1 MQMLS
6 AIRSSTVGIAV
17 FAVVTAGLIAIT
29 QVGTAERIERNEL
42 EQQARA
48 LYEIV
53 ERDSL
58 DDDLLDHPVEFTAP
72 TLLGHER
79 PATAY
84 RGYRNGE
91 PALVIL
97 PVVAPDGYTGEIS
110 LIVGINA
117 DASVAG
123 VRVLAHK
130 ETPGLGDK
138 VDIKKSRWVL
148 GFEGQR
154 KDGEDDPS
162 WAVRKDG
169 GRFDQF
175 TGATITPRAV
185 VNAVGRAVDHFR
197 EHRAELLGT
206 EPQTQQEASH
216 G

>member
-1 MQMLS
+1 MQMLG
-6 AIRSSTVGIAV
+6 AIRNSTTGIAV

-29 QVGTAERIERNEL
+29 QVGTAERIKRNEL

-53 ERDSL
+53 PRDSL
-58 DDDLLDHPVEFTAP
+58 DDDLLDHPVEFVAP
-72 TLLGHER
+72 SLLGSDR
-79 PATAY
+79 PETGY

-97 PVVAPDGYTGEIS
+97 PVIAPDGYTGEIS

-138 VDIKKSRWVL
+138 IDLKKSKWVL
-148 GFEGQR
+148 GFAAQS
-154 KDGEDDPS
+154 KDGEDDPT

-185 VNAVGRAVDHFR
+185 VGAVGRAVDYFR

-206 EPQTQQEASH
+206 EAQTQQEANH